1 MLSAVLPNWLNTR
14 DAVAVGTS
22 LADSFL
28 PDPAADRSPR
38 ARPKGES
45 RPQIEKLLRR
55 ASRDVAPLKLNVLKR
70 ARLLA
75 TFKWRLLERGF
86 DQSVADELTHLVTL
100 QISGAPPDLRAA
112 GSSAPRKSVEKKTS
126 ADIPGLLAQADAQFA
141 AGEIEP
147 TLQTLQEVLAINP
160 RHAIAQ
166 ARLGAAYFN
175 LGRYDEAEQA
185 YRRAAD
191 IKPDCADAHFMLG
204 VLLQWKGQFPAAE
217 VVLRRAVKHD
227 PANPEARVA
236 LGVVLVLRGERAEA
250 RDRFE
255 QALQAQPRNASALC
269 ALGDLEAA
277 EGRFAEAERRYRAAL
292 ESDPLKS
299 AAWAQLAGQRRM
311 TAADGDW
318 LEGVQRTLASGVSAF
333 EESRLR
339 FALGKY
345 FDDLGQY
352 SRAFEEYERGNAF
365 TRRLVPPY
373 DRAATAAF
381 VDAMIRIYTSERLA
395 RPAEGASDSSRPVF
409 VAGMMR
415 SGSSLVEQIIA
426 SHPDA
431 FGAGELEFWS
441 EASRRHERT
450 LRDAPPDEPLARRL
464 ADSYLRELA
473 RHSAD
478 AARVVDKSTFNAK
491 HLGLIH
497 LALPRARIV
506 YTSRDPLDTCLSC
519 YFQDFS
525 SAANFTMDLSD
536 LAHYYRE
543 HHRLMEHWHRALPPG
558 TLLEVPYAGLVAE
571 PQKWSRRIIEF
582 IGLPW
587 DPRCLEYHR
596 TPRAVGTA
604 SKWQVRQPIYAHS
617 VGRWRNYRKHI
628 GALLE
633 LQSLSG

>member
-1 MLSAVLPNWLNTR
+1 MLPNWLNTR
-14 DAVAVGTS
+14 DAIAVGTA
-22 LADSFL
+22 LADSFQ
-28 PDPAADRSPR
+28 PDPASGGSRR
-38 ARPKGES
+38 ARPKGQF
-45 RPQIEKLLRR
+45 RPQIEELLRR
-55 ASRDVAPLKLNVLKR
+55 ASREAGALKLNVLKR

-86 DQSVADELTHLVTL
+86 DQGVADELTHLVTL
-100 QISGAPPDLRAA
+100 QISGAPPDLRMA
-112 GSSAPRKSVEKKTS
+112 GSSAPRDRPEKKSS
-126 ADIPGLLAQADAQFA
+126 ARIPGLLAQADAQFA
-141 AGEIEP
+141 AGELEP
-147 TLQTLQEVLAINP
+147 TLLTLGEVLAINP
-160 RHAIAQ
+160 RHAIAH
-166 ARLGAAYFN
+166 AKLGAAYFN
-175 LGRYDEAEQA
+175 LGRYEEAERA
-185 YRRAAD
+185 NRRATEL
-191 IKPDCADAHFMLG
+191 KTDCAESHFMLG
-204 VLLQWKGQFPAAE
+204 VLLQWKGQFTPAE
-217 VVLRRAVKHD
+217 VSLRRAVRHD
-227 PANPEARVA
+227 PGNPEAWVA
-236 LGVVLVLRGERAEA
+236 LGVVLLLRSERTEA
-250 RDRFE
+250 RECFE
-255 QALQAQPRNASALC
+255 TALQRQPRNASALC
-269 ALGDLEAA
+269 ALGDLRAA
-277 EGRFAEAERRYRAAL
+277 EGRFEEAEECYRAAL
-292 ESDPLKS
+292 ESDPLKP
-299 AAWAQLAGQRRM
+299 AAWAQLAAQRRM

-318 LEGVQRTLASGVSAF
+318 LEGVQRTLASGVSPF

-365 TRRLVPPY
+365 TRSLVPPY

-381 VDAMIRIYTSERLA
+381 VDDMIRLYTSERLA
-395 RPAEGASDSSRPVF
+395 RPPEGSSDSSRPVF
-409 VAGMMR
+409 IAGMMR

-426 SHPDA
+426 SHPRA
-431 FGAGELEFWS
+431 FGAGELDFWN
-441 EASRRHERT
+441 EASHRHERS
-450 LRDAPPDEPLARRL
+450 LREAPPDAPLARRL

-478 AARVVDKSTFNAK
+478 AARVVDKSLFNAN

-543 HHRLMEHWHRALPPG
+543 HHRLMEHWRRALPAG
-558 TLLEVPYAGLVAE
+558 ALLEVPYSELVADPE
-571 PQKWSRRIIEF
+571 KWSRRIIEF

-587 DPRCLEYHR
+587 DARCLEYHR

-604 SKWQVRQPIYAHS
+604 SKWQVRQPIYSHS
-617 VGRWRNYRKHI
+617 VGRWRHYRKHI
-628 GALLE
+628 GPLLE